1 MVWPVKNETKA
12 DKDNLKINKDQK
24 VDKVKNR
31 EKTIKISSLEGGCKK
46 TFNEGEKEQRKT
58 SQRE

>member
-1 MVWPVKNETKA
+1 
-12 DKDNLKINKDQK
+12 
-24 VDKVKNR
+24 VKNR

-58 SQRE
+58 SQREWKQKQGWGEKGLHKTNSRKEMK